1 MEALFQVLSGLANR
15 IRIRAGTMPKKHQS
29 QDITYQGFE
38 QGPIRPPS
46 EAQSLLLRV
55 TRNCPWN
62 RCTFCPVYKGTEFS
76 IRPVEHVQR
85 DIDAVYQ
92 AVHSLKRGGQE
103 PAPVGL
109 AGGDRQAWVAARN
122 WVRYGRPQVFLQD
135 ANSLVV
141 PPGDLAA
148 ILRHLRARFPEVTR
162 VTSYAR
168 SNSIARLEAEEM
180 AALKEAGLS
189 RIHIG
194 MESGA
199 DEILKMVRKGTIQRM
214 HIQAGQ
220 KVKAA
225 GMELSEY
232 YMPGLGGRGRLEI
245 NAVETAAALNQIN
258 PDFIR
263 LRTLAIAPGTPLY
276 ADWAA
281 GRFDKATD
289 VMMAQELLLFLESLS
304 GITSAIRSDHILN
317 LLPEVDGKLPED
329 RERLSGIVRVFLEL
343 DPETQALYR
352 LGRRMGILSGLRDL
366 QDPGKIRQVEDI
378 CRRSNLWPDEVEAV
392 TDELM
397 RRFI

>member
-1 MEALFQVLSGLANR
+1 MML
-15 IRIRAGTMPKKHQS
+15 KKRHS
-29 QDITYQGFE
+29 QDMTYQGFE

-62 RCTFCPVYKGTEFS
+62 RCTFCPVYKGTQFS
-76 IRPVEHVQR
+76 MRPVEHLKR

-92 AVHSLKRGGQE
+92 AVQSLKGDGRE
-103 PAPVGL
+103 AAL
-109 AGGDRQAWVAARN
+109 AGPLGGDRQAWVAARN
-122 WVRYGRPQVFLQD
+122 WVTYGRPQVFLQD
-135 ANSLVV
+135 ANSLVLR
-141 PPGDLAA
+141 PGDLAA

-168 SNSIARLEAEEM
+168 SNSIARLEAEDLG
-180 AALKEAGLS
+180 ALREAGLS

-199 DEILKMVRKGTIQRM
+199 DEVLKMVRKGTTQRM
-214 HIQAGQ
+214 HIQAGL

-232 YMPGLGGRGRLEI
+232 YMPGLGGRRRLEI

-263 LRTLAIAPGTPLY
+263 LRTLAIAPDTPLY
-276 ADWAA
+276 EDWAA

-289 VMMAQELLLFLESLS
+289 IMMAQELLLFLESLA
-304 GITSAIRSDHILN
+304 GITSVIKSDHILN

-329 RERLSGIVRVFLEL
+329 RERLIGIVRAFLQL
-343 DPETQALYR
+343 DPELQSLYR
-352 LGRRMGILSGLRDL
+352 LGRRLGILSGLRDME
-366 QDPGKIRQVEDI
+366 DSGKIGEVEDI
-378 CRRSNLWPDEVEAV
+378 CRRSQLRPEEVEAV
-392 TDELM
+392 TDDLM

>member
-1 MEALFQVLSGLANR
+1 
-15 IRIRAGTMPKKHQS
+15 MPKKYPS
-29 QDITYQGFE
+29 QDMTYRGFE

-46 EAQSLLLRV
+46 EAHSLLLRV

-62 RCTFCPVYKGTEFS
+62 RCTFCPVYKGTQFS
-76 IRPVEHVQR
+76 MRPLEHVQR
-85 DIDAVYQ
+85 DIEAVYQ
-92 AVHSLKRGGQE
+92 AVQSLKAGARE
-103 PAPVGL
+103 PVSAGL
-109 AGGDRQAWVAARN
+109 VGGDRQVWVAARN

-135 ANSLVV
+135 ANSLIV

-148 ILRHLRARFPEVTR
+148 ILRHLQARFPEVTR

-168 SNSIARLEAEEM
+168 SNSIGRLGAEDL

-199 DEILKMVRKGTIQRM
+199 DEVLKTVRKGTTQRM

-232 YMPGLGGRGRLEI
+232 YMPGLGGRRRFEM
-245 NAVETAAALNQIN
+245 NAKETAAALNQIN

-263 LRTLAIAPGTPLY
+263 LRTLAIAAHTPLFE
-276 ADWAA
+276 DWAA

-289 VMMAQELLLFLESLS
+289 VMMARELLLFLESLS
-304 GITSAIRSDHILN
+304 GITSVIKSDHILN

-329 RERLSGIVRVFLEL
+329 RERLLGIVRTFLALEPEL
-343 DPETQALYR
+343 QSLYR
-352 LGRRMGILSGLRDL
+352 LGRRLGILSGLQDL
-366 QDPGKIRQVEDI
+366 EDAGKIGQVEDI
-378 CRRSNLWPDEVEAV
+378 CRRSNLRPEEVEAV
-392 TDELM
+392 TDDLM

>member
-1 MEALFQVLSGLANR
+1 ML
-15 IRIRAGTMPKKHQS
+15 KKYQS
-29 QDITYQGFE
+29 QDMTYRDFE

-92 AVHSLKRGGQE
+92 AVQSHMRGGRE
-103 PAPVGL
+103 PARPGL
-109 AGGDRQAWVAARN
+109 LGGDRQAWVAARN
-122 WVRYGRPQVFLQD
+122 WMRYGRPQVFLQD

-141 PPGDLAA
+141 PPHDLAA

-199 DEILKMVRKGTIQRM
+199 DEVLKMVRKGTTQRR
-214 HIQAGQ
+214 HIQAGL

-232 YMPGLGGRGRLEI
+232 YMPGLGGRRRLEI

-263 LRTLAIAPGTPLY
+263 LRTLAIAPDTPLY
-276 ADWAA
+276 EEYAA

-289 VMMAQELLLFLESLS
+289 VMMARELLLFLESLS
-304 GITSAIRSDHILN
+304 GITSVIRSDHILN

-329 RERLSGIVRVFLEL
+329 RERLLGMVRAFLEL
-343 DPETQALYR
+343 DPELQSLYR
-352 LGRRMGILSGLRDL
+352 LGRRLGILSGLRDL
-366 QDPGKIRQVEDI
+366 GDAGKVGQVEDI
-378 CRRSNLWPDEVEAV
+378 CRRSNLRPEEVEAV
-392 TDELM
+392 TDDLM